1 MLPLYIDCVECF
13 FILENFISHR
23 RSVVIESSHHSFPC
37 ANVAC
42 GQGWVWRPPRYVSG
56 GVKGSSRRV
65 CCRFVLDTS
74 TKQSQRVR
82 GAVGE
87 QGIDWQR
94 VCCFSS
100 LFLFI
105 VAKLKS
111 ASVRYIVVI
120 QGALFSFSKYNPSFF
135 CM

>member
-23 RSVVIESSHHSFPC
+23 RSVVIESSHHYFPC

-42 GQGWVWRPPRYVSG
+42 GVAPPRHISG

-65 CCRFVLDTS
+65 FCRFVLDTS

-87 QGIDWQR
+87 QGIYWQR

-105 VAKLKS
+105 VVKLKS
-111 ASVRYIVVI
+111 ASVRYVDVVI
-120 QGALFSFSKYNPSFF
+120 QGALFSFAKYNPSFF